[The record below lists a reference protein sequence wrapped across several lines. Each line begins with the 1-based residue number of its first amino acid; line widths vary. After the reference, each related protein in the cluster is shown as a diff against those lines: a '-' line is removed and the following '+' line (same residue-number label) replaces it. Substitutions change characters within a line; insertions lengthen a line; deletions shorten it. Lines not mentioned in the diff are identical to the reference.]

1 MKISTLT
8 NPPTNAIS
16 KKLEQQHEKIRID
29 FVPTK
34 ITCFS
39 VKKEHYSFYWAIT
52 ISLVLVLLGG
62 VIVGVYNW
70 LFILSNID
78 ANKVA
83 KSSPSFDKVM
93 SKQGKNLDIKTT
105 SAAHAN
111 ELDKSSPEKEVSPGT
126 ELFSDGTGNNNDNSS
141 KLTFSTDLT
150 TSDINYEQ
158 GSEPSERSTMD
169 FTTFDVDSN
178 GICEELEISTKENFS
193 KTPHNLTR
201 ALGIYTLENYYR
213 YNDRVVYYNNKTD
226 VYLYYHTYNKFHKV
240 RSTYKTHRIPEV
252 GGVWIIGQFFDAL
265 DEQYVSLRAFA
276 RAFQKFVLVENILCA
291 DAEYPANGEC
301 EFGWAYSIAPAN
313 YVVDLTTYGM
323 CRKPK
328 PITINIPA
336 NSICTKFELSSS
348 KEFRFSKIFG
358 EYQLMNI
365 SYNDKVVY
373 QKLGPINA
381 HSVFMHS
388 VTIDDR
394 NAWIISH
401 QIGDYKAFVHNKYCS
416 DLDYP
421 ANGNCNAGWF
431 VFSKKSQT
439 WQYDSSMTLK
449 CKSYHL

>member
-70 LFILSNID
+70 MSILSNID
-78 ANKVA
+78 ANKAA

-93 SKQGKNLDIKTT
+93 SKQGKPLDIKTT
-105 SAAHAN
+105 PAAHTD
-111 ELDKSSPEKEVSPGT
+111 ELNKSYPEKEVSTGS
-126 ELFSDGTGNNNDNSS
+126 EISSDGTGNNKDNSS

-169 FTTFDVDSN
+169 FTNFDIDRN
-178 GICEELEISTKENFS
+178 GICEEFEFSTKENFS
-193 KTPHNLTR
+193 KTPHSLTR
-201 ALGIYTLENYYR
+201 ALGIYTLENNFR
-213 YNDRVVYYNNKTD
+213 YNDRVVYYNNKMD
-226 VYLYYHTYNKFHKV
+226 VYLYYHTYNKSIH
-240 RSTYKTHRIPEV
+240 RNYYISPEQTYTYPEV
-252 GGVWIIGQFFDAL
+252 GGVWVIGKFFDGFA
-265 DEQYVSLRAFA
+265 EQYMSLRAYA
-276 RAFQKFVLVENILCA
+276 MAFQNFVLVANRFCG
-291 DAEYPANGEC
+291 DAEYPVNGEC
-301 EFGWAYSIAPAN
+301 DVGWAYLTESGN
-313 YVVDLTTYGM
+313 YKMFSKEYVM

-328 PITINIPA
+328 PITRNIPA
-336 NSICTKFELSSS
+336 NSICTKFEWASS

-373 QKLGPINA
+373 QKLDPINA
-381 HSVFMHS
+381 HSVFMYLK
-388 VTIDDR
+388 TTDKGGTFWAI
-394 NAWIISH
+394 APL
-401 QIGDYKAFVHNKYCS
+401 IGD
-416 DLDYP
+416 
-421 ANGNCNAGWF
+421 
-431 VFSKKSQT
+431 SKSFA
-439 WQYDSSMTLK
+439 YNS
-449 CKSYHL
+449 